1 MIQRHRLMKRL
12 LSLALAGLACAML
25 GSAARAEEAAAPA
38 ATPAVAAPA
47 DATNQVIVKIEN
59 FTFNP
64 AELTIKPGTTVTFE
78 NADDIPHSVVDK
90 DKKFKSKPLDTGDKF
105 TMTFTDTGEFSYFC
119 GFHPHMVGKVI
130 VKN

>member
-1 MIQRHRLMKRL
+1 MMIARRQMMTLT
-12 LSLALAGLACAML
+12 LALAIAGTVGILHI
-25 GSAARAEEAAAPA
+25 GSLRAEDTA
-38 ATPAVAAPA
+38 ATPAVPAAA
-47 DATNQVIVKIEN
+47 DGMVVKIEN

-64 AELTIKPGTTVTFE
+64 AELTVKPGTVVTFL
-78 NADDIPHSVVDK
+78 NADDIPHSVVEK

-105 TMTFTDTGEFSYFC
+105 TMTFADAGEFSYFC